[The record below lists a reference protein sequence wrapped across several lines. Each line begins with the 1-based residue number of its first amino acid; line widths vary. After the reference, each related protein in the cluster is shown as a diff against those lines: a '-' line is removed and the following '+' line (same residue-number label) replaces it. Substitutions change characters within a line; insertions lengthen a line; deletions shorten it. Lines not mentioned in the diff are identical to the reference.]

1 MLAILSYDIR
11 NPSRLAKVAK
21 TCEFYG
27 IRVQY
32 SVFELRVDEDE
43 LGKLWEKLKKIIDPN
58 EDRITCYK
66 ICSNCAEKI
75 RDAGVQEHHE
85 KVVAYVF

>member
-1 MLAILSYDIR
+1 MLAILAYDIR
-11 NPSRLAKVAK
+11 DPKRLAKVAK

-27 IRVQY
+27 LRVQY
-32 SVFELRVDEDE
+32 SIFELRVEEAE
-43 LGKLWEKLKKIIDPN
+43 LEELWKTLNKIIDPKM
-58 EDRITCYK
+58 DRISCYK
-66 ICSNCAEKI
+66 ICTTCATKI